1 MDVVKTLLSESEV
14 VLGVVVRKYKM
25 EVAMITT
32 YYEIRK
38 LIIHLMF

>member
-25 EVAMITT
+25 DVAMITT
-32 YYEIRK
+32 YSK
-38 LIIHLMF
+38 VDIHLMF